1 MTPVAIDRT
10 STVANVRRTTSNE
23 SVNVG
28 GGAGG
33 EPTENTS
40 RPSVVLNLNT
50 SANQSA
56 LSALTYG
63 NPRSNTAARSLNAAS
78 EAQPQQSVNQQRAQA
93 EQTTSDA
100 QTEEA
105 VESTQLN
112 DNNTERAS
120 EAQDAL
126 RLQTDRRNL
135 QAAQATST
143 SRQAAVADQSA

>member
-23 SVNVG
+23 SANVG
-28 GGAGG
+28 GGGG
-33 EPTENTS
+33 AEPTENTP

-50 SANQSA
+50 SSNQSA
-56 LSALTYG
+56 LSVLTYG
-63 NPRSNTAARSLNAAS
+63 NPRANTAGRSSNAIS
-78 EAQPQQSVNQQRAQA
+78 EPQAQSVIPQRTQA
-93 EQTTSDA
+93 EETTSDA
-100 QTEEA
+100 QTEEVA
-105 VESTQLN
+105 ESTQLN
-112 DNNTERAS
+112 DNNTERVAD
-120 EAQDAL
+120 AQDAL